1 MGTTVRL
8 ELLNSFIAWTVCRWR
23 ASVPRITWLLNGL
36 WAEITI
42 NAQSEIK
49 IYWCCANLKFIV
61 MLKINVGINFDWWTV
76 EVGKDAEA
84 AKQPGLRLWEGRG
97 STEYLSIAKQT
108 PVNNDPHK
116 TRIIS
121 SHRPIRNN
129 YYWIKYSF
137 CLLKTFLIK

>member
-1 MGTTVRL
+1 MH
-8 ELLNSFIAWTVCRWR
+8 EEFADEER

-84 AKQPGLRLWEGRG
+84 AKQPGLRLWEAGIVRG
-97 STEYLSIAKQT
+97 
-108 PVNNDPHK
+108 
-116 TRIIS
+116 
-121 SHRPIRNN
+121 
-129 YYWIKYSF
+129 
-137 CLLKTFLIK
+137 CLN